1 MLFTPISLKP
11 MRLLG
16 WVIRTNVPNSIGN
29 NERIYW
35 LEILIYDTDEEMLD
49 FLVKP
54 HPKSFNIMF

>member
-1 MLFTPISLKP
+1 MLSTPISLKP
-11 MRLLG
+11 MRFLG

-29 NERIYW
+29 KERIYW
-35 LEILIYDTDEEMLD
+35 LEILIYDTDEEMFD